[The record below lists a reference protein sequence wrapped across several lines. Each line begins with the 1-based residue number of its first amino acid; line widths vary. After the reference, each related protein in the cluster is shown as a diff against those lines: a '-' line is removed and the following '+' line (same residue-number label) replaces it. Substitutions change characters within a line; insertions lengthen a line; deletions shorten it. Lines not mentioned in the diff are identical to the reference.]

1 MKINVQFLRFE
12 EDEIFFFKN
21 YSIYRLESEFEDGGE
36 ICVVVERRM
45 SEFHQ
50 LWDLLK
56 EIYPSQIIPPLP
68 DGNKTSALLY

>member
-1 MKINVQFLRFE
+1 
-12 EDEIFFFKN
+12 
-21 YSIYRLESEFEDGGE
+21 
-36 ICVVVERRM
+36 VERKM

-56 EIYPSQIIPPLP
+56 ENYPSQIIPPLP